1 MRQLPTAFG
10 DRAFSLCSFTLNM
23 TIDGDGKSEVGN
35 NKKPTTIGTA
45 AIGFSNA
52 MKGEVHVPS

>member
-1 MRQLPTAFG
+1 
-10 DRAFSLCSFTLNM
+10 M